1 VSRPYKPTVTTY
13 QLPDGKH
20 RTADGRRVTKSTPGA
35 VRVSRKSAVWYGKF
49 NDAEGRTRR
58 VPLCRDRTASKQMLA
73 KLMTDAKLGELG
85 LVDIYE
91 VHHKKPLLMHLSDFE
106 AHLQAKG
113 VTAKQIK
120 LVIGRARRV
129 IEGCGFQFIRDLD
142 ALRVQTFTADLAD
155 SQRPRITLEIG
166 KEQFTKREVA
176 AVLGVKIATV
186 GALVRRL
193 RLAAWGNGK
202 ARRYP
207 RVTVEALQERLC
219 RGKSVQT
226 RNFYLAAV
234 RQLAGWLV
242 KSRRMR
248 SNPLACLEA
257 GNPDLDRRHDR
268 RPLCENE
275 LRLLLEMTRQSIAGF
290 RGLSGEDRH
299 LLYVLACVTGF
310 RARELAMITPKS
322 FDLEFDPP
330 IVSVRAGYT
339 KNRKLAVQPL
349 PADVAASFRQYLRAK
364 GSGTA
369 VWPGSWY
376 ERAADMLCRDL
387 EACGIPYVIE
397 GPDGPL
403 FADFHAL
410 RHSYVRLLDQSGAT
424 LKEAMQ
430 LARHSDPK
438 LTMARYGRAQL
449 HDLGAAIDRL
459 PSLMLVDRKRGQAAA
474 ATGTA
479 ARRRPRLDQTGAL
492 LCNSVTTV
500 EESRLS
506 HAGSSMVRKPRKTR
520 QLITIDSAIERLSEV
535 PPAGFEPA
543 TYGLGNRRSIP

>member
-1 VSRPYKPTVTTY
+1 VARPYKPTITTY
-13 QLPDGKH
+13 QLPNGKH
-20 RTADGRRVTKSTPGA
+20 RTADGQRVTKDTPGS

-58 VPLCRDRTASKQMLA
+58 VPLCRNSTASKQMLA

-91 VHHKKPLLMHLSDFE
+91 PHRKRPLLGHLSDFE
-106 AHLQAKG
+106 AYLQAKG

-120 LVIGRARRV
+120 LVIGRALRV
-129 IEGCGFQFIRDLD
+129 IEGCSFQFIADLD
-142 ALRVQTFTADLAD
+142 APRVQAFAADLAD
-155 SQRPRITLEIG
+155 NQRPLKPLEIG
-166 KEQFTKREVA
+166 KERFTKREVC
-176 AVLGVKIATV
+176 AVLGVKLVTV

-193 RLAAWGNGK
+193 RLAGEGKGK

-207 RVTVEALQERLC
+207 RATVEALQDRLC

-234 RQLAGWLV
+234 RQLARWLV
-242 KSRRMR
+242 KSRRMG

-257 GNPDLDRRHDR
+257 GNPELDRRHDR

-275 LRLLLEMTRQSIAGF
+275 LRLLLEKTRGSTWRF

-299 LLYVLACVTGF
+299 LLYVLACVSGF
-310 RARELAMITPKS
+310 RARELAMLTPES
-322 FDLEFDPP
+322 FDLESDLPT
-330 IVSVRAGYT
+330 VSVRAGYT

-349 PADVAASFRQYLRAK
+349 PEGAVASFGQYLRAK
-364 GSGTA
+364 APETA
-369 VWPGSWY
+369 VWPGTWS
-376 ERAADMLCRDL
+376 ERAAEMLCRDL
-387 EACGIPYVIE
+387 EACGIPYIID

-410 RHSYVRLLDQSGAT
+410 RHSYVRLLDRSGAT

-449 HDLGAAIDRL
+449 HDLGAAINRF
-459 PSLMLVDRKRGQAAA
+459 PSLIGAESNEALA
-474 ATGTA
+474 ATGTD

-492 LCNSVTTV
+492 SCDSVTTV
-500 EESRLS
+500 ETSSRS
-506 HAGSSMVRKPRKTR
+506 GAGSSTGRKPRKTR
-520 QLITIDSAIERLSEV
+520 DLITIDSARERLSEL